1 MASGKKHAIVSVCA
15 APLAGAALL
24 AALGPKAGVGAAAG
38 CLAGILIGP
47 DLDQID
53 QAIIHHG
60 ERRFIKYV
68 PVLGY
73 LWLALWDLYARLIP
87 HRHPLSH
94 FPIVGTAGRVGW
106 LLWVVR
112 VVLGFDI
119 LTVDHEF
126 LVGVVTGLAISD
138 ALHWIM
144 DSCPVGGKRCLLALS
159 F

>member
-1 MASGKKHAIVSVCA
+1 MASGKQHAIVSACA
-15 APLAGAALL
+15 APLAGAALT
-24 AALGPKAGVGAAAG
+24 AALGLKAGAGAAAG
-38 CLAGILIGP
+38 CLGGILVGP
-47 DLDQID
+47 DLDQVD
-53 QAIIHHG
+53 NAIIHHG

-94 FPIVGTAGRVGW
+94 FPGIGTIGRVGW
-106 LLWVVR
+106 LLFVVR
-112 VVLGFDI
+112 VLGFDI

-126 LVGVVTGLAISD
+126 LVGVVMGLAISD
-138 ALHWIM
+138 TLHWIM